1 MQSYIDENIKKLE
14 KIFKIKVKNKEIFK
28 RALVHGSYT
37 KENSINHL
45 ESYERLEFLGD
56 AVLKLCVSEILYEKF
71 PAYAEGDLTKIRS
84 IIVSDNVLA
93 EIAKTTGLY
102 ELIVIG
108 KQEEK
113 SGGRE
118 RKSIL
123 ACAFEAVLAAYYL
136 DNKYKELKMF
146 LEEMLAVYITDVDEN
161 FEKFNA
167 KAILQEY
174 TQSQSKDVPVYNI
187 VEEKGPQHDKVFVV
201 EVSYGDKV
209 LATGNGKTKKEA
221 EQASALEA
229 CMNLGVIKK

>member
-1 MQSYIDENIKKLE
+1 MQSYINENIKKLE
-14 KIFKIKVKNKEIFK
+14 KIFNIKATNKEIFK
-28 RALVHGSYT
+28 RALIHGSYT
-37 KENSINHL
+37 KENNIDYL

-56 AVLKLCVSEILYEKF
+56 AVLKLCASEILYEKF
-71 PAYAEGDLTKIRS
+71 PTYAEGDLTKIRS
-84 IIVSDNVLA
+84 IVISDSVLA
-93 EIAKTTGLY
+93 EIAKETKLH
-102 ELIVIG
+102 ELIIIG

-123 ACAFEAVLAAYYL
+123 ACAFEAILAAYFL
-136 DNKYKELKMF
+136 GGKYKQLKVF
-146 LEEMLAVYITDVDEN
+146 LEETLMPYIEDVDKN

-174 TQSQSKDVPVYNI
+174 TQSQSKEVPVYKV

-201 EVSYGDKV
+201 EVSYADKV
-209 LATGNGKTKKEA
+209 LAAGTGKTKKEA

-229 CMNLGVIKK
+229 CVKLKIISK